1 MLTTDIGKRIEL
13 VSMDPHCLNISIALY
28 LQDHVQG
35 PEFLVHTYSQRP
47 EAIQRIR
54 FICEGMVNLGG
65 MEFLQAG
72 SNRVRFACHGDH
84 LKACRRV
91 FLEVCKLPSESPLV
105 PKELLIFDKKSN
117 RTIRAISGPG
127 CAYELTADGLDNEER
142 SQRISAVA
150 QGLTKL
156 AELRVE
162 GQGLNQLSFPC
173 GQRHDPLIGLL
184 LGRALNVRAV
194 LREQELAA
202 SKGILAPP
210 SAQNQSMNL

>member
-1 MLTTDIGKRIEL
+1 M
-13 VSMDPHCLNISIALY
+13 
-28 LQDHVQG
+28 
-35 PEFLVHTYSQRP
+35 
-47 EAIQRIR
+47 
-54 FICEGMVNLGG
+54 GG
-65 MEFLQAG
+65 MEFLQEG
-72 SNRVRFACHGDH
+72 SSRVSFPCHGDH

-91 FLEVCKLPSESPLV
+91 FLEVCKLPNGSPLV
-105 PKELLIFDKKSN
+105 PKELQIFDKKSN
-117 RTIRAISGPG
+117 RTIRVISGSG
-127 CAYELTADGLDNEER
+127 CSYKLTADGPDNEEKLL
-142 SQRISAVA
+142 RISAVA

-162 GQGLNQLSFPC
+162 GEGSNQLSFPC

>member
-1 MLTTDIGKRIEL
+1 MQTSNIGKRIEL

-28 LQDHVQG
+28 LQDHGRG
-35 PEFLVHTYSQRP
+35 PEFLVHTYSQHP
-47 EAIQRIR
+47 EAMDRIR
-54 FICEGMVNLGG
+54 FIVRGMITLGG
-65 MEFLQAG
+65 MELVQEG
-72 SNRVRFACHGDH
+72 SGRVRFPCQGDH

-91 FLEVCKLPSESPLV
+91 FLEVCKIPNDRSLA
-105 PKELLIFDKKSN
+105 PKELFIFDKKSN
-117 RTIRAISGPG
+117 RTIRATSGPAF
-127 CAYELTADGLDNEER
+127 CYELTADGPDNDEKLL
-142 SQRISAVA
+142 RISAVA

-156 AELRVE
+156 AELQAE
-162 GQGLNQLSFPC
+162 GQGSNQLSFPC

>member
-28 LQDHVQG
+28 LQDHGRG
-35 PEFLVHTYSQRP
+35 PEFLVHTYSGHP
-47 EAIQRIR
+47 EAMERIR
-54 FICEGMVNLGG
+54 YICQGMVTLGG
-65 MEFLQAG
+65 MDFIQDG
-72 SNRVRFACHGDH
+72 SSRVRFACHGDH

-91 FLEVCKLPSESPLV
+91 FLEVCKLPNGSPLV

-117 RTIRAISGPG
+117 RTIRVISGPG
-127 CAYELTADGLDNEER
+127 CAYELTADGPDIAEKSL
-142 SQRISAVA
+142 RISAVA

-156 AELRVE
+156 AELQVE

-184 LGRALNVRAV
+184 IGRALNVRAV

>member
-1 MLTTDIGKRIEL
+1 MLTIDIGKRIEL

-28 LQDHVQG
+28 LQDHGRG
-35 PEFLVHTYSQRP
+35 PEFLVHTYSQHP
-47 EAIQRIR
+47 EAMDRIR
-54 FICEGMVNLGG
+54 FIGEGMVTLGG
-65 MEFLQAG
+65 MEFLQDG
-72 SNRVRFACHGDH
+72 SGRVRFPCHGDH

-91 FLEVCKLPSESPLV
+91 FLEVCKIPNGSLLV

-117 RTIRAISGPG
+117 RTIRVTMGPG
-127 CAYELTADGLDNEER
+127 FSYELTADGPDNEEKPL
-142 SQRISAVA
+142 RISAVA

-156 AELRVE
+156 AELRIE
-162 GQGLNQLSFPC
+162 EQGSNQLSFPC

>member
-1 MLTTDIGKRIEL
+1 MLTSNIGKRIEL

-28 LQDHVQG
+28 LQDHGRG
-35 PEFLVHTYSQRP
+35 PEFLVHTYSRRP
-47 EAIQRIR
+47 EAMDRIR
-54 FICEGMVNLGG
+54 FIVKGMVTLGG
-65 MEFLQAG
+65 MELLQDG
-72 SNRVRFACHGDH
+72 SGRVRFPCHGDH

-91 FLEVCKLPSESPLV
+91 FLEVCKIPNGSSLV
-105 PKELLIFDKKSN
+105 PKELFIFDKKSN
-117 RTIRAISGPG
+117 RTIRVVLGSG
-127 CAYELTADGLDNEER
+127 CNYELTADGPDNEEKPL
-142 SQRISAVA
+142 RILAVA

-156 AELRVE
+156 AELRIE
-162 GQGLNQLSFPC
+162 GEGSNQLSFPC

-184 LGRALNVRAV
+184 LGRALNVRAT

>member
-28 LQDHVQG
+28 LQDHGRG
-35 PEFLVHTYSQRP
+35 PEFLVHTYSHRP
-47 EAIQRIR
+47 EAMERIR
-54 FICEGMVNLGG
+54 FIGTGMVSLGG
-65 MEFLQAG
+65 MEFLQDG
-72 SNRVRFACHGDH
+72 SNRVRFPCHGDH

-91 FLEVCKLPSESPLV
+91 FLEVCKLPNGSPLV

-117 RTIRAISGPG
+117 RTIRVIAGSG
-127 CAYELTADGLDNEER
+127 CSYELAADGPDNDER
-142 SQRISAVA
+142 TLRISAVA

-156 AELRVE
+156 AELQVE
-162 GQGLNQLSFPC
+162 GQGSNQLSFPC
-173 GQRHDPLIGLL
+173 GQRHDPVVGLL

>member
-1 MLTTDIGKRIEL
+1 MHTTDIGKRIEL
-13 VSMDPHCLNISIALY
+13 VSMDPLCLDISIALY
-28 LQDHVQG
+28 LQDQGRG
-35 PEFLVHTYSQRP
+35 PEFLVHTYSGHP
-47 EAIQRIR
+47 EAVERIR
-54 FICEGMVNLGG
+54 FICKGMVNLGG
-65 MEFLQAG
+65 MEFLQDG
-72 SNRVRFACHGDH
+72 SSRLRFACHGDH

-91 FLEVCKLPSESPLV
+91 FLEVCKLPNESPLV
-105 PKELLIFDKKSN
+105 PQELLIFDKKSN
-117 RTIRAISGPG
+117 RTIRVVSGSG
-127 CAYELTADGLDNEER
+127 CTYELTADGPDNEEK
-142 SQRISAVA
+142 SLRISAVA
-150 QGLTKL
+150 LGLTKL

-162 GQGLNQLSFPC
+162 REGLNQLSFPC

>member
-28 LQDHVQG
+28 LQDRGRG
-35 PEFLVHTYSQRP
+35 PEFLVHTYSPRP
-47 EAIQRIR
+47 EAMERIR
-54 FICEGMVNLGG
+54 FICKGMATLGG
-65 MEFLQAG
+65 MEFLQDG
-72 SNRVRFACHGDH
+72 SSRVRFPCHGDH

-91 FLEVCKLPSESPLV
+91 FLEVCKLPNGSPLAS
-105 PKELLIFDKKSN
+105 KELLIFDKKSN
-117 RTIRAISGPG
+117 RTIRVISGLG
-127 CAYELTADGLDNEER
+127 CTYELTADGPDNEEKPL
-142 SQRISAVA
+142 RISAVA

-162 GQGLNQLSFPC
+162 GQDSNQLSFPC
-173 GQRHDPLIGLL
+173 GQRHDSLIGLL